1 MEPTFFEWCIDER
14 DCFAYFR
21 DLVPGPANY
30 EQGEFSVPLV
40 DMFVKEGRSDLAIV
54 KLAYQVNLVAFNSQ
68 ANFEFT
74 QSPFLFRCNS
84 TLTTI
89 WVSPSNISTWP
100 LRSLNQATWPSQRH
114 TRL

>member
-54 KLAYQVNLVAFNSQ
+54 KLAYPVNLASLIHKQILNSL
-68 ANFEFT
+68 
-74 QSPFLFRCNS
+74 SH
-84 TLTTI
+84 
-89 WVSPSNISTWP
+89 PSFSG
-100 LRSLNQATWPSQRH
+100 ATAP
-114 TRL
+114 